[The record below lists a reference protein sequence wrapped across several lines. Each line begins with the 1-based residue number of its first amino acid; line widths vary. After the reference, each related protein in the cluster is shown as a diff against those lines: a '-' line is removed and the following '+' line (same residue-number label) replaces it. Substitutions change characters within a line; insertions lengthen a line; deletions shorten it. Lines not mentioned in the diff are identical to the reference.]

1 MAMFMKYS
9 GYLGRFGLAVIE
21 LILGA
26 EAHARRSALEQALR
40 DNLVAKLKQ
49 PGDGASRAR
58 LGVSS

>member
-9 GYLGRFGLAVIE
+9 GYSGRFGLAAIE

-26 EAHARRSALEQALR
+26 EAFIRRSALGHALR

-49 PGDGASRAR
+49 PGDEAT
-58 LGVSS
+58 